1 MSQFIKAIKPAFEEG
16 IRPFLEILTKLNVSP
31 NFITVLGL
39 LFTTVS
45 VFFIINGKFLISGV
59 ILTLGSILDAIDGAL
74 ARRSNQV
81 SKFGAFLD
89 STVDR
94 IADFLPLAALAYY
107 FRNDELFFWLTMF
120 TILFSFLIS
129 YERARAEGLGLDCKV
144 GFFERPERLIIL
156 IVALISGFVKV
167 GIVVLFIGTLITA
180 LQRLIYVYKKAEEER
195 L

>member
-1 MSQFIKAIKPAFEEG
+1 M
-16 IRPFLEILTKLNVSP
+16 
-31 NFITVLGL
+31 
-39 LFTTVS
+39 
-45 VFFIINGKFLISGV
+45 FLISGV

-180 LQRLIYVYKKAEEER
+180 LQRLIYVYKKAEGEN